1 MSESIKGEVAFKADD
16 RNWKLVYDFNALC
29 TIETEL
35 GIDPDQLGTIS
46 GPSMVRSVFR
56 VGLDAHH
63 PGLTDMEAGRLIHD
77 IGMEKAGELIATAF
91 KAAFPDAKPASAEGK
106 APRPKKAGTT
116 PAR

>member
-1 MSESIKGEVAFKADD
+1 MANGTKGEVAFNAAGGGFT
-16 RNWKLVYDFNALC
+16 LVYDFNALC

-56 VGLDAHH
+56 VGLDARH

-106 APRPKKAGTT
+106 APRAKKAGTT
-116 PAR
+116 PAH

>member
-1 MSESIKGEVAFKADD
+1 MANGTKGEVAFTAAGGSFT
-16 RNWKLVYDFNALC
+16 LVYDFNALC
-29 TIETEL
+29 TIESEL

-56 VGLDAHH
+56 VGLDARH
-63 PGLTDMEAGRLIHD
+63 PGMTDLEAGHLIHE
-77 IGMEKAGELIATAF
+77 IGMEKAGELIADAF

-106 APRPKKAGTT
+106 APRSKKPGTT